1 MTGLSS
7 SPHQHPDNNIT
18 RVMLNVVYALVPG
31 IAAYLW
37 FFGPG
42 LIINMTIAVVA
53 ALATEAWVL
62 QLRKRPIKPALY
74 DGSALVT
81 AILFALTLPPLAPW
95 WIPFV
100 GITFAMIFAKHLYGG
115 LGQNPFNPAM
125 VGYAMLLIAFPQ
137 EMTRWS
143 APHLPDVASLD
154 FVEVLRHSLTGIL
167 PGGVTYDALSM
178 ATPLDAMKTQLGLG
192 QTVQTIQQTEAVMG
206 QLGGLGWEWVNIMFL
221 FGGAWL
227 IVCRII
233 TWHIPVAMLAGLTIF
248 AGITFLIAPES
259 HASPLFHLFSGATM
273 LGAFF
278 IATDPVTAST
288 TPRGRVIYGA
298 CIGILIYIIRYW
310 GGYPDAIAFAVL
322 LMNMA
327 VPTIDYYTQPR
338 VFGHKG

>member
-1 MTGLSS
+1 MSLIIS
-7 SPHQHPDNNIT
+7 SPHQHPANSVS
-18 RVMLNVVYALVPG
+18 RVMLSVVYALIPG
-31 IAAYLW
+31 CIAHVW

-42 LIINMTIAVVA
+42 LLVNMSIAIAA
-53 ALATEAWVL
+53 ALLTEAWI
-62 QLRKRPIKPALY
+62 LRLRRRPIKPALY

-100 GITFAMIFAKHLYGG
+100 GIVFAMIFAKHLYGG

-143 APHLPDVASLD
+143 VPQLPELHSLGWLD
-154 FVEVLRHSLTGIL
+154 VLRHSFTGAL
-167 PGGVTYDALSM
+167 PTGTGYDALTM
-178 ATPLDAMKTQLGLG
+178 ATPLDHTKTQIALD
-192 QTVQTIQQTEAVMG
+192 QTVQAAHASYKFMG
-206 QLGGLGWEWVNIMFL
+206 QIAGYGWEWINILFM

-227 IVCRII
+227 IVRRII
-233 TWHIPVAMLAGLTIF
+233 TWHIPAAMLCGLGLF
-248 AGITFLIAPES
+248 ALVAFLSAPAT

-278 IATDPVTAST
+278 IATDPVTAAT
-288 TPRGRVIYGA
+288 TTRGRLIYGA
-298 CIGILIYIIRYW
+298 GIGVLIYIIRYW
-310 GGYPDAIAFAVL
+310 GGYPDAVAFSVL